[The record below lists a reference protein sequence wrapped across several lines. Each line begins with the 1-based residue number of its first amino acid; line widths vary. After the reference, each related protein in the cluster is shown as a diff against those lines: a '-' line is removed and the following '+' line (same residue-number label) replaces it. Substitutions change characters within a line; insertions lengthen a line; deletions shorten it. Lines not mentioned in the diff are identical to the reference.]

1 MRILIHDL
9 RRYLPA
15 AVASLAAAPA
25 LYALSRANY
34 LLFHSLVEL
43 FSVVVAFGTFTVAW
57 NTRRTLQ
64 NGYLLFLGL
73 GMLFVG
79 ALDLVHTLAFRGMG
93 VLPLQGANTGTQLWI
108 AARGVESL
116 SLLAAPL
123 LVARHVPVGA
133 VVTGYALLT
142 AAILAAVFG
151 GFFPVCFVEGSGLT
165 PFKIASEYAIIAI
178 LAVALRLLWG
188 VRARFERAVFTAL
201 ALALMLTAAAEASFT
216 LYRDVTGLANLAGH
230 LLKLAAF
237 VLIYRALV
245 VTGIVRP
252 LDLLFRTLKESESTL
267 QRENVLLASYQREL
281 EAKNRELEA
290 INERKNE
297 LLGIAAHD
305 IRSPLTVIELYSTLL
320 EERLGERDAESRK
333 FTSTIRRTTQKIL
346 ALVGDLLDYAAIENG
361 TLSLQRQ
368 PVRLRPL
375 VEEALEPHVAL
386 ARTKGIDVRL
396 EPGDDPPVVS
406 ADPQRIEQ
414 VLTNLVS
421 NAVKFSGRGTAV
433 TVRILARGAEAGIAV
448 RDEGPGIAA
457 EEIPRIFAPFHRAAT
472 KGTAG
477 EGSTGLGL
485 AIVQKITDAHGGRI
499 EVESVPGKGSTFTF
513 FLPVDRNAEKNPG
526 GHERLAAGS
535 RGLAQGGE
543 VG

>member
-1 MRILIHDL
+1 MRILVQDL

-15 AVASLAAAPA
+15 ATATLAAAPA

-123 LVARHVPVGA
+123 LVARHVRVGA
-133 VVTGYALLT
+133 VVSGYAVLT

-151 GFFPVCFVEGSGLT
+151 GLFPVCFVEGSGLT

-433 TVRILARGAEAGIAV
+433 TVRILARGDEAGIAV

>member
-1 MRILIHDL
+1 MRNLIRDL

-15 AVASLAAAPA
+15 AAASLAAAPA

-93 VLPLQGANTGTQLWI
+93 VFAGQGANTGTQLWI
-108 AARGVESL
+108 AARSVESL
-116 SLLAAPL
+116 SLLVAPL
-123 LVARHVPVGA
+123 LVSRSIRVGA
-133 VVTGYALLT
+133 VVSGYALLT
-142 AAILAAVFG
+142 AAILAAVFAG
-151 GFFPVCFVEGSGLT
+151 LFPVCFVEGSGLT
-165 PFKIASEYAIIAI
+165 PFKIASEYAVIAVLI
-178 LAVALRLLWG
+178 VALRLLWG
-188 VRARFERAVFTAL
+188 VRARFERDVFAAL
-201 ALALMLTAAAEASFT
+201 ALALLLTAAAEASFT
-216 LYRDVTGLANLAGH
+216 LYRDVAGLANLAGH

-252 LDLLFRTLKESESTL
+252 FDLLFRTLKESESSL
-267 QRENVLLASYQREL
+267 QRENAVLASYQREL
-281 EAKNRELEA
+281 EAKNRELA
-290 INERKNE
+290 ALNERKNE

-305 IRSPLTVIELYSTLL
+305 IRSPLTVIEMYLTLL
-320 EERLGERDAESRK
+320 EERLGERADAESRK
-333 FTSTIRRTTQKIL
+333 FIVTIRRTSRKIL

-361 TLSLQRQ
+361 TLSLQRR

-375 VEEALEPHVAL
+375 VEEALEPHAAL
-386 ARTKGIDVRL
+386 ARTKGVEVRL
-396 EPGDDPPVVS
+396 EPGEDLPVVS

-414 VLTNLVS
+414 VLANLVS

-433 TVRILARGAEAGIAV
+433 TVRLFRRGSEAGIAV
-448 RDEGPGIAA
+448 RDEGPGIPA
-457 EEIPRIFAPFHRAAT
+457 EEIPKIFAPFHRVA
-472 KGTAG
+472 TAG
-477 EGSTGLGL
+477 APGERSTGLGL

-499 EVESVPGKGSTFTF
+499 EVDSEPGRGSTFTLV
-513 FLPVDRNAEKNPG
+513 LP
-526 GHERLAAGS
+526 AAD
-535 RGLAQGGE
+535 GGE
-543 VG
+543 ASGRGERI

>member
-1 MRILIHDL
+1 
-9 RRYLPA
+9 
-15 AVASLAAAPA
+15 
-25 LYALSRANY
+25 
-34 LLFHSLVEL
+34 
-43 FSVVVAFGTFTVAW
+43 
-57 NTRRTLQ
+57 
-64 NGYLLFLGL
+64 
-73 GMLFVG
+73 MLFVG

-93 VLPLQGANTGTQLWI
+93 VLPAQGANTGTQLWI
-108 AARGVESL
+108 AARSLESL

-123 LVARHVPVGA
+123 LVACHVPVGA

-142 AAILAAVFG
+142 AAILAAVFC

-165 PFKIASEYAIIAI
+165 PFKIASEYAIIAV

-188 VRARFERAVFTAL
+188 VRARFERAVFTGL
-201 ALALMLTAAAEASFT
+201 ALALLLTAAAEVSFT

-252 LDLLFRTLKESESTL
+252 FDLLFRTLKESESTL

-305 IRSPLTVIELYSTLL
+305 IRSPLTVIELYITLL
-320 EERLGERDAESRK
+320 EERLGERADPEIRK
-333 FTSTIRRTTQKIL
+333 FTATIRRTNQKIL

-433 TVRILARGAEAGIAV
+433 TVRILTSGAEAGIAV

-485 AIVQKITDAHGGRI
+485 AIVQKIADAHGGRI

-513 FLPVDRNAEKNPG
+513 FLPVDRNA
-526 GHERLAAGS
+526 
-535 RGLAQGGE
+535 
-543 VG
+543 

>member
-1 MRILIHDL
+1 
-9 RRYLPA
+9 
-15 AVASLAAAPA
+15 VPA

-93 VLPLQGANTGTQLWI
+93 IFPGRGANAATQLWI

-123 LVARHVPVGA
+123 VVARRFRVGA
-133 VVTGYALLT
+133 VVSGYALIT

-151 GFFPVCFVEGSGLT
+151 GFFPACFVEGSGLT
-165 PFKIASEYAIIAI
+165 PFKIASEYVIIAI
-178 LAVALRLLWG
+178 LAAALRLLWV
-188 VRARFERAVFTAL
+188 VRARFEPDVFNAL
-201 ALALMLTAAAEASFT
+201 ALALVLTAAAEASFT
-216 LYRDVTGLANLAGH
+216 LYRDVTGLANVAGH

-252 LDLLFRTLKESESTL
+252 FDLLFRTLKEHGSAL
-267 QRENVLLASYQREL
+267 QRENAALASHQREL
-281 EAKNRELEA
+281 EAKNRELA
-290 INERKNE
+290 AANDRKNQ

-305 IRSPLTVIELYSTLL
+305 IRSPLTVIEIYLTLL
-320 EERLGERDAESRK
+320 EERLGERADTEIRK
-333 FTSTIRRTTQKIL
+333 FIATIRRTSQKIL

-361 TLSLQRQ
+361 TLSLQRR

-375 VEEALEPHVAL
+375 VEEAHEPHVAL
-386 ARTKGIDVRL
+386 ARTKGIEVRL
-396 EPGDDPPVVS
+396 EPGDEPPVVS

-421 NAVKFSGRGTAV
+421 NAVKYSGRGSAV
-433 TVRILARGAEAGIAV
+433 TVRLLARGDEAGFAV
-448 RDEGPGIAA
+448 HDEGPGIAA
-457 EEIPRIFAPFHRAAT
+457 AEIPKIFTPFHRAAAT
-472 KGTAG
+472 GTAG
-477 EGSTGLGL
+477 EASTGLGL
-485 AIVQKITDAHGGRI
+485 AIVQKIADAHGGRI
-499 EVESVPGKGSTFTF
+499 DVESEPGKGSTFTF
-513 FLPVDRNAEKNPG
+513 FLPADGKP
-526 GHERLAAGS
+526 
-535 RGLAQGGE
+535 Q
-543 VG
+543 